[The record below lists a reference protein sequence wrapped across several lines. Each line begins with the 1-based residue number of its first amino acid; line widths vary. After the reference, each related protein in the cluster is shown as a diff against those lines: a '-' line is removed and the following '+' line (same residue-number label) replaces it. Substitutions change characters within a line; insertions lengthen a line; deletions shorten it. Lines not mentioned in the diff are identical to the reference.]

1 MSGINYKYG
10 HVEKVIVKEAFTVI
24 EVDEND
30 EKVCEHLIPKG
41 TIGIIESMGY
51 GTGDPDLH
59 YDISFTTKE
68 QGDSLVAIYESSFD
82 KWLDILSVEGD
93 HDEEA
98 TA

>member
-1 MSGINYKYG
+1 MSRISYKYG

-24 EVDEND
+24 EVDEYD
-30 EKVCEHLIPKG
+30 EKVCEKSIPQG

-51 GTGDPDLH
+51 GTGDHDLH
-59 YDISFTTKE
+59 YDILFTTE
-68 QGDSLVAIYESSFD
+68 EFGDLFVAIYEGSFD

-93 HDEEA
+93 NNEEK

>member
-10 HVEKVIVKEAFTVI
+10 HVEKVIVKESFTVI
-24 EVDEND
+24 EVNENN
-30 EKVCEHLIPKG
+30 EKVCKNLLPQG
-41 TIGIIESMGY
+41 TIGVIESMGY

-59 YDISFTTKE
+59 YDILFTTE
-68 QGDSLVAIYESSFD
+68 EHGDLFVNIYEGSFD

-93 HDEEA
+93 SNEEK